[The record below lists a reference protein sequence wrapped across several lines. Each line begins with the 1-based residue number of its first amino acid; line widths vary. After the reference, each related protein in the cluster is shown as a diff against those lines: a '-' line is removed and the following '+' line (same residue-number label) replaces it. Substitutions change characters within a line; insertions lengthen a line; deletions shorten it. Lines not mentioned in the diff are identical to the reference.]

1 MQSQI
6 WLWTEEVY
14 GVRRLTSVERSR
26 FRLSPNSVIVMTIFI
41 DITGFGIVIPLLPFY
56 AQTFQAGSAAL
67 GLLVASFAIMQFVFA
82 PLLGRISDVTG
93 RKPVLMISILIS
105 SISFLLFAFANSFLM
120 LLLSRIVAGMA
131 TETAVA
137 QAYIADITAD
147 EERAKGIGRLGAAFG
162 VGFIVGP
169 AIGGGLSVQGYQ
181 APGIA
186 AVFLTLVNLF
196 FVFFFLP
203 ESDTRRTRH
212 KRLPQGQMK
221 GKLDRFVGV
230 FAKPLVGPT
239 FLISFIITFAFAT
252 IPVVAPL
259 LGAFLFGF
267 GAIEMS
273 YVFIYIGVVQIVL
286 QGFLVGK
293 LAKRLGEEK
302 MIVLGPLL
310 MTGGMLIMPLFPS
323 VLIFLGSITLL
334 SVGIGMMDTAIPS
347 FISKRTS
354 KSEQGSM
361 LGVSQSV
368 SSIARVPGPFV
379 GGVVFEVAGVI
390 APFMLS
396 SALLVVAFV
405 LGCKVFH
412 ACVRIGS
419 RN

>member
-1 MQSQI
+1 
-6 WLWTEEVY
+6 
-14 GVRRLTSVERSR
+14 
-26 FRLSPNSVIVMTIFI
+26 MTIFI

-67 GLLVASFAIMQFVFA
+67 GILVASFAMMQFVFA
-82 PLLGRISDVTG
+82 PLLGRVSDMIG

-105 SISFLLFAFANSFLM
+105 SISFMLFAFANSFFL

-137 QAYIADITAD
+137 QAYIADITAED
-147 EERAKGIGRLGAAFG
+147 ERAKGIGRLGAAFG

-169 AIGGGLSVQGYQ
+169 AIGGVLSLQGYQ

-186 AVFLTLVNLF
+186 AVFLTFLNFL
-196 FVFFFLP
+196 FVFLFLP
-203 ESDTRRTRH
+203 ESVTRM
-212 KRLPQGQMK
+212 KRPKGLPKAQLE
-221 GKLDRFVGV
+221 GKLSRFASV

-252 IPVVAPL
+252 IPVIAPL
-259 LGAFLFGF
+259 LGAFFFGF
-267 GAIEMS
+267 GAVELS

-293 LAKRLGEEK
+293 IAKRLGEEK

-310 MTGGMLIMPLFPS
+310 MTSGMLVMPLFPS
-323 VLIFLGSITLL
+323 VLLFVGSITLL
-334 SVGIGMMDTAIPS
+334 SIGTGIMDTAIPS
-347 FISKRTS
+347 FISKRTA

-368 SSIARVPGPFV
+368 SSIARVPGPLI
-379 GGVVFEVAGVI
+379 GGVVFELAGVV
-390 APFMLS
+390 APFLLS
-396 SALLVVAFV
+396 SALLIAAFA

-412 ACVRIGS
+412 ACARINF

>member
-1 MQSQI
+1 M
-6 WLWTEEVY
+6 
-14 GVRRLTSVERSR
+14 TSVARSR
-26 FRLSPNSVIVMTIFI
+26 FHLTPNSVIIMTIFI

-67 GLLVASFAIMQFVFA
+67 GILVASFAMMQFVFA
-82 PLLGRISDVTG
+82 PLLGRVSDVTG

-105 SISFLLFAFANSFLM
+105 SISFMLFAFANSFFL

-137 QAYIADITAD
+137 QAYIADITAED
-147 EERAKGIGRLGAAFG
+147 ERAKGIGRLGAAFG

-169 AIGGGLSVQGYQ
+169 AIGGVLSLQGYQ

-186 AVFLTLVNLF
+186 AVFLTLVNFL
-196 FVFFFLP
+196 FVFLFLP
-203 ESDTRRTRH
+203 ESATRR
-212 KRLPQGQMK
+212 KRPNEPPEAQIK
-221 GKLDRFVGV
+221 GKLSRFLSV
-230 FAKPLVGPT
+230 FTKPLVGPT

-252 IPVVAPL
+252 IPVIAPL
-259 LGAFLFGF
+259 LGAFFFGF
-267 GAIEMS
+267 GAVEMS

-310 MTGGMLIMPLFPS
+310 MTSGMLVMPLFPS
-323 VLIFLGSITLL
+323 VLLFVGSITLL
-334 SVGIGMMDTAIPS
+334 SIGIGMMDTAIPS
-347 FISKRTS
+347 FISKRTA
-354 KSEQGSM
+354 KREQGSM

-368 SSIARVPGPFV
+368 SSIARVPGPLIGGFV
-379 GGVVFEVAGVI
+379 FELAGVV
-390 APFMLS
+390 APFLLS
-396 SALLVVAFV
+396 SALLIAAFV

-412 ACVRIGS
+412 ACARMNL
-419 RN
+419 RNR